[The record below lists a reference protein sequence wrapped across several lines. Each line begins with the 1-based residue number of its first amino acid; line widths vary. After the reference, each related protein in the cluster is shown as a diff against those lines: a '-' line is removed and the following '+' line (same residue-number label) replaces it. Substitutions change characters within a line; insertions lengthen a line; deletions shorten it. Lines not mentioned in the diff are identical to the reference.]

1 MFPYNDE
8 ENAWISGRTTKITKQ
23 EKHSLVYSLLFG
35 LFAALFSTTISPLI
49 YFFRINLF

>member
-8 ENAWISGRTTKITKQ
+8 ENAWISRKNTSITKPP
-23 EKHSLVYSLLFG
+23 KHSLVYSLLFA
-35 LFAALFSTTISPLI
+35 LFAALLSTTISPLI